1 MTAMNQKRKEISSK
15 GTGGCPQ
22 TPDVLVKYS
31 RPIYCGY
38 LSSKGQIPSSHPH
51 FQVLAQTKRPSR
63 EESPG
68 VGMTF
73 SFLNSPLQA
82 GVTESPASSCGPVWD
97 FKEVPLPL
105 AGGSGGKSAL
115 DAEYSQQRPR
125 WLSAPPTPPRQPYP
139 TQLTVRGNPGRGLAL
154 GSSDKSPRYC
164 AGSQEG
170 FQCQFCLQPAM

>member
-15 GTGGCPQ
+15 GSGGRPQ

-31 RPIYCGY
+31 RPIYCG
-38 LSSKGQIPSSHPH
+38 IFPFVPSSHPH

-68 VGMTF
+68 VGMTTF

-82 GVTESPASSCGPVWD
+82 GVTESPAGSCGPVWD

-105 AGGSGGKSAL
+105 AAGSGGTSAL
-115 DAEYSQQRPR
+115 DAEYSQQRPC
-125 WLSAPPTPPRQPYP
+125 WVSAAPTPPRQPYP
-139 TQLTVRGNPGRGLAL
+139 TQLTVLGNPGRGLVL

-164 AGSQEG
+164 TGSQES
-170 FQCQFCLQPAM
+170 FQCQFCLQPAT